1 MPVSSDAVRRTLD
14 ALLTAGWTVRESA
27 SPPAPQDV
35 LPPALRQRYPNAPRE
50 WAEFAARIEECTN
63 ADETAWFLTPA
74 DYAGT
79 SGYAFEWNAWEL
91 LDLESR
97 EMHGGAAG
105 AAEVRSF
112 WDEHLPF
119 YLDVSGDYA
128 YFAIRL
134 AAPRIGSV
142 VHGASVEF
150 RATSEVAGSF
160 PEFLELLVA
169 AVRDPDRDGPLTG
182 LV

>member
-1 MPVSSDAVRRTLD
+1 MPVNTNAVRRTLD
-14 ALLTAGWTVRESA
+14 ALAAAGWLVRESS
-27 SPPAPQDV
+27 SPPTPDEV
-35 LPPALRQRYPNAPRE
+35 LPPELRRRYPKAPRE

-63 ADETAWFLTPA
+63 ADETAWFLTAA

-91 LDLESR
+91 LDLESSDVY
-97 EMHGGAAG
+97 GGVEG
-105 AAEVRSF
+105 AAEVRAF

-119 YLDVSGDYA
+119 YLDVRGDYA

-134 AAPRIGSV
+134 RAPRIGSV

-150 RATSEVAGSF
+150 RATSEVASSF
-160 PEFLELLVA
+160 SEFLELLVA
-169 AVRDPDRDGPLTG
+169 AVRDPECDGPLAG